1 MISNSEFLFV
11 YWVVDHCSISDSGIT
26 WTTIF
31 NSEFSFIY
39 WVRDHCWYTCTP
51 GKMWFQLPF
60 EPSNFELQAF
70 NFVVVL
76 WLYIVVYHHKS
87 SSYIII
93 IIVLAI
99 IVVLLLSYFIAL
111 LLSYFVTLRIALCY
125 TIVIHRRR
133 TITIA
138 TDSHHLP
145 SSFHFDQSSIVIAS
159 TPYRTTFI
167 HSSSPFLIVS
177 SVRSQITAFGHSL
190 EPFHFSL
197 SFPD

>member
-1 MISNSEFLFV
+1 MYTRKNVISASF
-11 YWVVDHCSISDSGIT
+11 
-26 WTTIF
+26 WT
-31 NSEFSFIY
+31 
-39 WVRDHCWYTCTP
+39 
-51 GKMWFQLPF
+51 
-60 EPSNFELQAF
+60 FELWASSLQLRRCTM
-70 NFVVVL
+70 VVHRR
-76 WLYIVVYHHKS
+76 IS
-87 SSYIII
+87 SPSYIIV

-111 LLSYFVTLRIALCY
+111 LLSYFVTLRIALCH
-125 TIVIHRRR
+125 TIIIHRCR

-138 TDSHHLP
+138 TDSHHLQ